1 MGQLVNLKC
10 NKCGYETNLSIGSG
24 IAFNNLEK
32 VITLF
37 DKETRE
43 QIRGVV
49 NKSGNRLW
57 YVYKEIGRCEKC
69 GKISAIAV
77 FKTTDAERREIVF
90 NAKCQCGSSDIQ
102 LYDSEK
108 IFEGKENVFCPICA
122 EKLAVTEQGHWD

>member
-77 FKTTDAERREIVF
+77 FKTTDADGREIVF
-90 NAKCQCGSSDIQ
+90 SAKCQCGSSDIQ

-108 IFEGKENVFCPICA
+108 ILEGKENVFCPMCA
-122 EKLAVTEQGHWD
+122 EELVVTEQGHWD

>member
-1 MGQLVNLKC
+1 MGKLINLKC
-10 NKCGYETNLSIGSG
+10 EKCGYETNLSIGSG

-57 YVYKEIGRCEKC
+57 YVYKEIRRCEKC

-77 FKTTDAERREIVF
+77 FRSEDNTGKVTEYKT
-90 NAKCQCGSSDIQ
+90 KCACGSTSLE
-102 LYDSEK
+102 LYDADDV
-108 IFEGKENVFCPICA
+108 IEGKVTISCPICSDT
-122 EKLAVTEQGHWD
+122 LTVSFNGMWD